1 MVEYTDIS
9 GALKTIE
16 KNLKKDNAA
25 TVFIL
30 FSENNT

>member
-1 MVEYTDIS
+1 MVDILIYP

-16 KNLKKDNAA
+16 KNIKKDNAA